1 MGTLQDLIPR
11 DFFSFF
17 FFFSFLSF
25 FFFFFGGGGGEVA
38 TPLYGLCR
46 YVGPQRVGFSAVL
59 VTNRLLILAILVH
72 FGHK

>member
-11 DFFSFF
+11 DFFLFS
-17 FFFSFLSF
+17 FSFLF
-25 FFFFFGGGGGEVA
+25 LFFFFGGGGVA